1 MSTAQHHRHKRRKQ
15 FHRKS
20 SGAMCTPRR
29 GLLYAQCAQCRRI
42 QAHAPPPSRPY
53 PLLPKPLE
61 TAKTTKNMFAFPR
74 TWCMVEIENDNQPC
88 SEESNRV

>member
-29 GLLYAQCAQCRRI
+29 GLLYAQARAVQT
-42 QAHAPPPSRPY
+42 APKLTPAFAALTKSARD
-53 PLLPKPLE
+53 E
-61 TAKTTKNMFAFPR
+61 TARET
-74 TWCMVEIENDNQPC
+74 I
-88 SEESNRV
+88 

>member
-29 GLLYAQCAQCRRI
+29 GLLYAQARAAMQT
-42 QAHAPPPSRPY
+42 APKLTPAFAALTKSARD
-53 PLLPKPLE
+53 E
-61 TAKTTKNMFAFPR
+61 TARET
-74 TWCMVEIENDNQPC
+74 I
-88 SEESNRV
+88 